1 MLKII
6 CTNMNKILYTGYR
19 SFSVR
24 TNLDSNNYRFG
35 YHIVLDRFGFKFFH
49 LTDHKRLDNLY
60 TDT

>member
-1 MLKII
+1 
-6 CTNMNKILYTGYR
+6 MNKILYTGYR

-24 TNLDSNNYRFG
+24 TNLDSNNYRFE

-49 LTDHKRLDNLY
+49 LIDHKRLDNLY